1 MFSII
6 AHNRLWG
13 LQNFENLSSSS
24 PIMGH
29 NWKHDLA
36 RSCFILKQLWSHF
49 VMLLSKNGIL
59 GFVFQ
64 LAALFSF
71 ISEELDK
78 KTLPEKFKKN
88 FLLKVRSNGWP
99 GWKRIGHVVSLPPTR
114 WSTKRSKYKREIS
127 FIWQLLVEQGE
138 NRGFPWKN
146 QPYCGDATPVIKAF
160 KPS

>member
-1 MFSII
+1 MFSNI
-6 AHNRLWG
+6 AHNRLRGW
-13 LQNFENLSSSS
+13 QNFENLSPSS

-36 RSCFILKQLWSHF
+36 RCFILKQLGPHF

-64 LAALFSF
+64 LPALFSF
-71 ISEELDK
+71 I
-78 KTLPEKFKKN
+78 
-88 FLLKVRSNGWP
+88 VRSWTKRLCLRSSKKKFLPTVRNNEWP

-114 WSTKRSKYKREIS
+114 WSTKRSKYKREIL
-127 FIWQLLVEQGE
+127 FIWQLLLERGE
-138 NRGFPWKN
+138 NGGFPWKN
-146 QPYCGDATPVIKAF
+146 QPYCGDAARVIKAF